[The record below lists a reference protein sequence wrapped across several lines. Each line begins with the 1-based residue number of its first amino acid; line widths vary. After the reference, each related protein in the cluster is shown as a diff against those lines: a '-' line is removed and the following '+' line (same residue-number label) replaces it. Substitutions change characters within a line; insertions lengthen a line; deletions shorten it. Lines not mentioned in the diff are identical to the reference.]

1 MNPGQQ
7 PGASASL
14 AFEMVNHLQGLTL
27 ASDRYADAVA
37 RADTLHKTDLHAL
50 QEILLHQDAQAPL
63 TASELGRS
71 LHLSPPATTA
81 LIDRLAKHGHV
92 ERGRDARDRRRVT
105 LLATDEARTTG
116 SRLFR
121 PLAHALMET
130 ASRYSPAELEL
141 INAFLAEALQAVEQ
155 ATPPAP

>member
-1 MNPGQQ
+1 MNPEQR
-7 PGASASL
+7 PDPRAAL
-14 AFEMVNHLQGLTL
+14 AFEMVGHLQGLTL

-37 RADTLHKTDLHAL
+37 RADALHKTDLHAL

-105 LLATDEARTTG
+105 LLATDSARTTG

-121 PLAHALMET
+121 PLAQALGET
-130 ASRYSPAELEL
+130 ASHYTPAELEL
-141 INAFLAEALQAVEQ
+141 INAFLAEALRTVEQ